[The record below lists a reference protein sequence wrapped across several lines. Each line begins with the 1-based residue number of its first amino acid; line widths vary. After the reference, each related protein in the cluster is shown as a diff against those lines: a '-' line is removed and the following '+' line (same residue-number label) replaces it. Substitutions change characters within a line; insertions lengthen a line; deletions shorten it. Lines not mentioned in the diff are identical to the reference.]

1 MNVLLRG
8 ALVAV
13 WLAWSQLLGVLAG
26 VSDPDSLIV
35 VPAVVL
41 VAACLV
47 PLVGVGARSYAVAL
61 TLTAAWLL
69 AVATW
74 GLVSASILLVTAC
87 VALPVIADSSVAT
100 KRQKERVTS

>member
-1 MNVLLRG
+1 MIVLLRS

-13 WLAWSQLLGVLAG
+13 WLAWSQILGVLAG
-26 VSDPDSLIV
+26 VSRPDLLVV

-41 VAACLV
+41 VTACLV
-47 PLVGVGARSYAVAL
+47 PLVGVGARPYAVAL

-100 KRQKERVTS
+100 KRQK

>member
-1 MNVLLRG
+1 MIVLLRG

-13 WLAWSQLLGVLAG
+13 WLAWAQVLGVLAG
-26 VSDPDSLIV
+26 VSHPGLLI

-69 AVATW
+69 GVATW
-74 GLVSASILLVTAC
+74 GLVGASILLVTAC
-87 VALPVIADSSVAT
+87 VALPMIADSSFAT
-100 KRQKERVTS
+100 KRQK